1 MALKPFYQIAGT
13 EPKPQFLLKDHTGRK
28 FGVVEHYETDRARA
42 TPHVL
47 LEFFGE
53 DPSVTRRPLVWVDL
67 DRWCVLAGHGKHLPD
82 ADFEAGFDQY
92 LQSLPAAERDLRKER
107 ARKARFAEILGLAG
121 RGYTIAYQEMFPGE
135 LGREDFPSVE
145 ISGKTF
151 LVDDQYLVQPGD
163 YRNQVTLVF
172 VEQPSRGGSSG
183 GEQGNLQGT
192 GSAGVE
198 GNPPAADNPPEAALI
213 CNWLFGSGYEIV
225 TGTLPEEVRHPAI
238 RALVENPELEK
249 IYKQRHLKMRR
260 EATLLGVAPKPY
272 APTQPGVAS
281 P

>member
-13 EPKPQFLLKDHTGRK
+13 EPKPQFLLKDHTGRN

-53 DPSVTRRPLVWVDL
+53 DPAVTRRPLVWVDL
-67 DRWCVLAGHGKHLPD
+67 ERWSVLAGHGKNLPD
-82 ADFEAGFDQY
+82 ANFEAGLDQY
-92 LQSLPAAERDLRKER
+92 LQSLHASERELRKER
-107 ARKARFAEILGLAG
+107 ARKARFADIMSLAG
-121 RGYTIAYQEMFPGE
+121 QGYTIAYQEMFPGE
-135 LGREDFPSVE
+135 LKREDFPRVE
-145 ISGKTF
+145 ISGKAF

-172 VEQPSRGGSSG
+172 VEEPSR
-183 GEQGNLQGT
+183 EN
-192 GSAGVE
+192 GSAGGM
-198 GNPPAADNPPEAALI
+198 GNPPVTGNPLVVDNPPEAALI
-213 CNWLFGSGYEIV
+213 CNWLFGSGYEVV
-225 TGTLPEEVRHPAI
+225 TGSLREEQCHPAI

-249 IYKQRHLKMRR
+249 IYKQRHVKMRR
-260 EATLLGVAPKPY
+260 EATLLGVKPKPY
-272 APTQPGVAS
+272 APTLPGDTT